1 MSANGY
7 DNTGQGQGRI
17 SSMLDVDPIDSKPI
31 DSKPIDSRP
40 IESRELPGYV
50 IGGGSLAQQRGKT
63 LQVEERVSQ
72 HGSF

>member
-17 SSMLDVDPIDSKPI
+17 SSMLDVDPI